1 MLVLD
6 GLDELREDLWEG
18 FLPLIQSKVFA
29 NVYFMLTARHEAG
42 MKVRRYCDTL
52 LEIVGY
58 TQEDVESCI
67 KKYLSSY
74 VDESLTHKMIK
85 KNWTGPLNTA
95 LLCLLCEE
103 TKGVFPSKRT
113 RMYDE
118 LVSCSLRRYFA
129 KRGIF
134 LTDEDPVE

>member
-29 NVYFMLTARHEAG
+29 NVYLMLTARHEAG

-67 KKYLSSY
+67 KKYLSRY
-74 VDESLTHKMIK
+74 VDESVTHKMIK
-85 KNWTGPLNTA
+85 KIGQGHLIQRCCVFSVKKQKECFLRKEPGCTMSLCRA
-95 LLCLLCEE
+95 LSEGILQKE
-103 TKGVFPSKRT
+103 VF
-113 RMYDE
+113 
-118 LVSCSLRRYFA
+118 F
-129 KRGIF
+129 
-134 LTDEDPVE
+134 